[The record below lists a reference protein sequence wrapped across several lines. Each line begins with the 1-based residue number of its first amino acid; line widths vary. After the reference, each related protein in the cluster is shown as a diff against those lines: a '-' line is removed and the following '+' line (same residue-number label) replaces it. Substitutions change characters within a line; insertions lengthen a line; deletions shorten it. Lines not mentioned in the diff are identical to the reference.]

1 MVNLNVNNHSLASV
15 KISNNRNNLDEQH
28 AGYWLTLQTT
38 LRLAQCNMEKRT
50 QKFTS
55 KPPQIHHIKLP
66 GERHCLL
73 YIEDV
78 SQNHPSSHKGRK
90 PRQKFYMII
99 PTLNNYSPF
108 ICRIVLNRLWSNIT

>member
-15 KISNNRNNLDEQH
+15 IVSNNRNDLDEQH
-28 AGYWLTLQTT
+28 AGHWLTLQTT

-55 KPPQIHHIKLP
+55 KPLQIHHIKSP

-78 SQNHPSSHKGRK
+78 SQNHSSSLKGRK
-90 PRQKFYMII
+90 SRQKLCMII
-99 PTLNNYSPF
+99 CQCSE
-108 ICRIVLNRLWSNIT
+108 